1 MAEWIF
7 FEKSSQFDLEK
18 SFIIKNRINWEQ
30 NVNIN
35 INDIVYVYL
44 SEPINSIKYKCKVN
58 KINLSFAEIDDK
70 EYFISENNNDKK
82 YIELEL
88 ISTLKGTLF
97 ERKFLEL
104 HNFNISNEP
113 IIANFKLINYF
124 NLIEKLQKADEL
136 DPDSHDGSYELVRKT
151 MMNMQR

>member
-44 SEPINSIKYKCKVN
+44 SEPINSIN
-58 KINLSFAEIDDK
+58 INA
-70 EYFISENNNDKK
+70 
-82 YIELEL
+82 
-88 ISTLKGTLF
+88 
-97 ERKFLEL
+97 
-104 HNFNISNEP
+104 
-113 IIANFKLINYF
+113 KLIK
-124 NLIEKLQKADEL
+124 LIFLLQKL
-136 DPDSHDGSYELVRKT
+136 MIMSILFLKT
-151 MMNMQR
+151 IMIRNT